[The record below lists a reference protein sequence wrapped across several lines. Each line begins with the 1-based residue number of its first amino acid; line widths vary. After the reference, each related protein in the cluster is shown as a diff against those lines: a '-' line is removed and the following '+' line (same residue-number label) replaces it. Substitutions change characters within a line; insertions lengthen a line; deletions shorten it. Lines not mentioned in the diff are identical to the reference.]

1 MDSKNQVPE
10 WMLNNGEKG
19 MCPCECSGKRKKTNF
34 LEKTINDIAKLL
46 KEVIFFEEIALKNG
60 FLQKLDPRVKV
71 ISLITLILTATFIHN
86 VWILAIIYLISCV
99 LAKISY
105 VSLKLYFKRIWL
117 ITPIFTGIAV
127 LPSIFN
133 FVRPGNTLISL
144 INFGHQLHLGS
155 IIFPAELTI
164 TTQGVLGAILLIV
177 RVGTTISLAFLFTS
191 TTRFSNLLK
200 AFRVLFLPK
209 IFITTLEMC
218 YRYIFILLNITTDM
232 FVARKSRTFNK
243 IDSRE
248 GRHFVSNAIG
258 SLFGK
263 SYDLS
268 EEVYGAMLSRGYKGE
283 PVIMNRFKFT
293 LLDFQWI
300 LGVIICI
307 LAAFGGEIIL
317 G

>member
-1 MDSKNQVPE
+1 MNSENKIPE
-10 WMLNNGEKG
+10 WLLNSGEIG
-19 MCPCECSGKRKKTNF
+19 MCSCGCIGKRKKGSF

-46 KEVIFFEEIALKNG
+46 KEVIFFEDIAFKKG

-71 ISLITLILTATFIHN
+71 ISLIILILTSTLIHN
-86 VWILAIIYLISCV
+86 VLILALIYLISCI

-117 ITPIFTGIAV
+117 ITPLFTGIAV

-133 FVRPGNTLISL
+133 FVRPGTTLISL
-144 INFGHQLHLGS
+144 INFGHKVHLGPLT
-155 IIFPAELTI
+155 FPNELTI
-164 TTQGVLGAILLIV
+164 TSQGVSGAILLIV
-177 RVGTTISLAFLFTS
+177 RVGISISLAFLFTS
-191 TTRFSNLLK
+191 TTRWTNLLK
-200 AFRVLFLPK
+200 AFRILFLPK

-232 FVARKSRTFNK
+232 FVARKSRTLSK
-243 IDSRE
+243 IDSKE
-248 GRHFVSNAIG
+248 GRRFVSNTIG

-263 SYDLS
+263 SYALS
-268 EEVYGAMLSRGYKGE
+268 EEVYGAMLSRGYTGE
-283 PVIMNRFKFT
+283 PVIMNKFKFT
-293 LLDFQWI
+293 LLDFQW
-300 LGVIICI
+300 LLCVVICT

>member
-1 MDSKNQVPE
+1 MNSKNNIPD
-10 WMLNNGEKG
+10 WLLSSGEMG
-19 MCPCECSGKRKKTNF
+19 MCPCGCIGKRKKGSF
-34 LEKTINDIAKLL
+34 LEKTINDIAKML
-46 KEVIFFEEIALKNG
+46 KEVIFFEDIAFQKG

-71 ISLITLILTATFIHN
+71 ISLIILILTSTLIHN
-86 VWILAIIYLISCV
+86 VLILTIVYLISCI

-105 VSLKLYFKRIWL
+105 VPLKLYFKRIWL
-117 ITPIFTGIAV
+117 ITPLFTGVAV

-133 FVRPGNTLISL
+133 YVRPGTSLISL
-144 INFGHQLHLGS
+144 INFGHQLHFGP
-155 IIFPAELTI
+155 ITFPAELTI
-164 TTQGVLGAILLIV
+164 TTQGLEGAILLIV
-177 RVGTTISLAFLFTS
+177 RVGVSISLAFLFTS
-191 TTRFSNLLK
+191 TTRFTNLMK

-232 FVARKSRTFNK
+232 FVARKSRTFSK
-243 IDSRE
+243 INSRD
-248 GRHFVSNAIG
+248 GRRFVSNVIG

-263 SYDLS
+263 SYALS

-293 LLDFQWI
+293 LLDFQWL
-300 LGVIICI
+300 LGVVICA

>member
-1 MDSKNQVPE
+1 MNSKNQVPE
-10 WMLNNGEKG
+10 WLLNGGEIG
-19 MCPCECSGKRKKTNF
+19 MCPCGCIGKRKKVSF
-34 LEKTINDIAKLL
+34 LEKTINSIAKLL
-46 KEVIFFEEIALKNG
+46 KEVIFFEDIAFQKG

-71 ISLITLILTATFIHN
+71 ISLLILILTSTLLHN
-86 VWILAIIYLISCV
+86 VIIITIVYLISCI

-105 VSLKLYFKRIWL
+105 VPLKLYFKRIWL
-117 ITPIFTGIAV
+117 ITPLFTGVAV

-133 FVRPGNTLISL
+133 FVRPGTSLISL
-144 INFGHQLHLGS
+144 INFGHQVHLGPLT
-155 IIFPAELTI
+155 FPAELTI
-164 TTQGVLGAILLIV
+164 TSQGVSGAILLII
-177 RVGTTISLAFLFTS
+177 RVGVSISLAFLFTT
-191 TTRFSNLLK
+191 TTRFTNLMK

-232 FVARKSRTFNK
+232 FVARKSRTFSK

-248 GRHFVSNAIG
+248 GRRFVSNTIG

-263 SYDLS
+263 SYALS

-293 LLDFQWI
+293 LLDFQWL
-300 LGVIICI
+300 LGVIICV

>member
-1 MDSKNQVPE
+1 MNSQNQVPE
-10 WMLNNGEKG
+10 WLLSSGEIG
-19 MCPCECSGKRKKTNF
+19 MCPCGCIGKRKKGSF

-46 KEVIFFEEIALKNG
+46 KEVIFFEDIAFKKG

-71 ISLITLILTATFIHN
+71 ISLILLVLTSTLIHSIP
-86 VWILAIIYLISCV
+86 ILVIIYLISCI

-117 ITPIFTGIAV
+117 ITPLFTGVAV

-133 FVRPGNTLISL
+133 YVRPGDTLISL
-144 INFGHQLHLGS
+144 INFGHKLS
-155 IIFPAELTI
+155 IGPLTFPAQLTI
-164 TTQGVLGAILLIV
+164 TSQGVHGALLLII
-177 RVGTTISLAFLFTS
+177 RVGVSISLAFLFTS
-191 TTRFSNLLK
+191 TTRWTNLLK
-200 AFRVLFLPK
+200 AFRVLLLPK

-232 FVARKSRTFNK
+232 FISRKSRTFDK
-243 IDSRE
+243 IDSKE

-263 SYDLS
+263 SYALS
-268 EEVYGAMLSRGYKGE
+268 DEVYGAMLSRGYKGE

-293 LLDFQWI
+293 FLDLQWLI
-300 LGVIICI
+300 GMFICI
-307 LAAFGGEIIL
+307 LAAFGGGIIL

>member
-1 MDSKNQVPE
+1 M
-10 WMLNNGEKG
+10 
-19 MCPCECSGKRKKTNF
+19 F
-34 LEKTINDIAKLL
+34 
-46 KEVIFFEEIALKNG
+46 
-60 FLQKLDPRVKV
+60 
-71 ISLITLILTATFIHN
+71 
-86 VWILAIIYLISCV
+86 ILAIIYLISCI

-117 ITPIFTGIAV
+117 IVPLFTGITV

-133 FVRPGNTLISL
+133 FVRPGNSLISL
-144 INFGHQLHLGS
+144 INFGHQLHLGPFT
-155 IIFPAELTI
+155 FPAVLTI
-164 TTQGVLGAILLIV
+164 TTQGVSGAILLIV
-177 RVGTTISLAFLFTS
+177 RVGISISLAFLLTA
-191 TTRFSNLLK
+191 TTRWTNLLK
-200 AFRVLFLPK
+200 GFRVLFLPK

-232 FVARKSRTFNK
+232 FIARKSRTFGK
-243 IDSRE
+243 IDSKE
-248 GRHFVSNAIG
+248 GRHFVSNTIG

-263 SYDLS
+263 SYELS

-300 LGVIICI
+300 LGVVICV
-307 LAAFGGEIIL
+307 LLAFGGEIIL

>member
-1 MDSKNQVPE
+1 MDSKNQVPD
-10 WMLNNGEKG
+10 WLLNSGELG
-19 MCPCECSGKRKKTNF
+19 MCPCGCIGKRKKGSF
-34 LEKTINDIAKLL
+34 LEKTINGIAKLL
-46 KEVIFFEEIALKNG
+46 KEVIFFEDIAFKKG
-60 FLQKLDPRVKV
+60 FLQKLDPRIKV
-71 ISLITLILTATFIHN
+71 ISLIILILTSTLIHN
-86 VWILAIIYLISCV
+86 VLILTIIYLISCI

-117 ITPIFTGIAV
+117 ITPLFTGIAV

-133 FVRPGNTLISL
+133 FVRPGTTLISL
-144 INFGHQLHLGS
+144 INFGHQVHLGPL
-155 IIFPAELTI
+155 IFPSVLTI
-164 TTQGVLGAILLIV
+164 TSQGVSGAILLIV
-177 RVGTTISLAFLFTS
+177 RVGVTVSLAFLFTT
-191 TTRFSNLLK
+191 TTRWANLLK
-200 AFRVLFLPK
+200 ALRVLFLPK

-232 FVARKSRTFNK
+232 FVARKSRTFSK
-243 IDSRE
+243 ASSKE

-263 SYDLS
+263 SYALS

-283 PVIMNRFKFT
+283 PVIMNRFRFT
-293 LLDFQWI
+293 LLDFQWL
-300 LGVIICI
+300 LGVIICV

>member
-1 MDSKNQVPE
+1 MDSKNQVPD
-10 WMLNNGEKG
+10 WLLNSGELG
-19 MCPCECSGKRKKTNF
+19 MCPCGCIGKRKKGSF
-34 LEKTINDIAKLL
+34 LEKTINGIAKLL
-46 KEVIFFEEIALKNG
+46 KEVIFFEDIAFKKG
-60 FLQKLDPRVKV
+60 FLQKLDPRIKV
-71 ISLITLILTATFIHN
+71 ISLIILILTSTLIHN
-86 VWILAIIYLISCV
+86 VLILTIIYLISCI

-117 ITPIFTGIAV
+117 ITPLFTGIAV

-133 FVRPGNTLISL
+133 FVRPGTSLISL
-144 INFGHQLHLGS
+144 INFGHQVHLGPLT
-155 IIFPAELTI
+155 FPAELTI
-164 TTQGVLGAILLIV
+164 TTQGVSGAILLIV
-177 RVGTTISLAFLFTS
+177 RVGISISLAFLFTN
-191 TTRFSNLLK
+191 TTRWTDLMK

-232 FVARKSRTFNK
+232 FVARKSRTFSK

-248 GRHFVSNAIG
+248 GRRFVSNSIG

-263 SYDLS
+263 SYALS
-268 EEVYGAMLSRGYKGE
+268 EEVYSAMLSRGYKGE

-293 LLDFQWI
+293 LLDFQWL
-300 LGVIICI
+300 LGVIICA

>member
-71 ISLITLILTATFIHN
+71 ISLIMLILTATLIHSVFIL
-86 VWILAIIYLISCV
+86 IIIYLISCI

-105 VSLKLYFKRIWL
+105 VSLKSYFKRIWL
-117 ITPIFTGIAV
+117 ITPLFTGIAV

-144 INFGHQLHLGS
+144 INFGHQLHLGPLT
-155 IIFPAELTI
+155 FPAELTI
-164 TTQGVLGAILLIV
+164 TTQGLSGAILLIV
-177 RVGTTISLAFLFTS
+177 RVGVSISVVFLFTS

-232 FVARKSRTFNK
+232 FVARKSRTFDK
-243 IDSRE
+243 IALKE

-263 SYDLS
+263 SYELS

-300 LGVIICI
+300 LCVVICI

>member
-1 MDSKNQVPE
+1 MDSKNQVPD
-10 WMLNNGEKG
+10 WLLNSGELG
-19 MCPCECSGKRKKTNF
+19 MCPCGCIGKRKKGSF
-34 LEKTINDIAKLL
+34 LEKTINGIAKLL
-46 KEVIFFEEIALKNG
+46 KEVIFFEDIAFKKG
-60 FLQKLDPRVKV
+60 FLQKLDPRIKV
-71 ISLITLILTATFIHN
+71 ISLIILILTSTLIHN
-86 VWILAIIYLISCV
+86 VLILTIIYLISCI

-117 ITPIFTGIAV
+117 ITPLFTGIAV

-133 FVRPGNTLISL
+133 FVRPGTTLISL
-144 INFGHQLHLGS
+144 INFGHQVHLGPL
-155 IIFPAELTI
+155 IFPSVLTI
-164 TTQGVLGAILLIV
+164 TLQGVSGAILLIV
-177 RVGTTISLAFLFTS
+177 RVGVTVSLAFLFTT
-191 TTRFSNLLK
+191 TTRWANLLK
-200 AFRVLFLPK
+200 ALRVLFLPK

-232 FVARKSRTFNK
+232 FVARKSRTFSK
-243 IDSRE
+243 ASSKE

-263 SYDLS
+263 SYALS

-283 PVIMNRFKFT
+283 PVIMNRFRFT
-293 LLDFQWI
+293 LLDFQWL
-300 LGVIICI
+300 LGVIICV